1 MKTLNLR
8 FLVILLLLAFVAGC
22 STTDTQDD
30 AGLTEEE
37 AAAQAEEREARSR
50 AFGAG
55 SDDGISD
62 EDLSSEERAA
72 REARRAAEDGEDL
85 RQERVI
91 YFDFD
96 SAEIKRESRAVL
108 EAHAAYLNSNSDTS
122 VVLSGHTDERGTKE
136 YNLAL
141 GERRAEA
148 VKQFLVVNDV
158 RRGQIET
165 VSYGEERPVNERSS
179 EEAYSENRR
188 VEIDYN

>member
-1 MKTLNLR
+1 MNLR
-8 FLVILLLLAFVAGC
+8 FLVMLLLLAFVAGC

-30 AGLTEEE
+30 AGLTDEE
-37 AAAQAEEREARSR
+37 AAAQAEERAARSR

-55 SDDGISD
+55 SGDGISD
-62 EDLSSEERAA
+62 EDLSQEERAA
-72 REARRAAEDGEDL
+72 RDARRAAEEGEDL

-108 EAHAAYLNSNSDTS
+108 EAHAAYLNSNGNAS
-122 VVLSGHTDERGTKE
+122 VTLQGHTDERGTKE

-165 VSYGEERPVNERSS
+165 VSYGEERPVNESSS